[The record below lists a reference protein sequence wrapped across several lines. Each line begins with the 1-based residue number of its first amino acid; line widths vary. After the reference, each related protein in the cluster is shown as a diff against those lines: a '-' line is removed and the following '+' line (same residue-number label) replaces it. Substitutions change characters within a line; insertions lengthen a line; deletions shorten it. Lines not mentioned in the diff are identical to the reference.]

1 MWVWDQHN
9 AVERRKEETEPPF
22 QYNRMGEERM
32 ADVWVLPHLDRE
44 LHSGQ
49 AQVGQ
54 QFTGD
59 VRGRGL
65 RQGQVTGGTYQYA
78 EGRGFQGQD
87 HVAAYT
93 PGAKAE
99 ELLFHPSATLGG
111 WGTGALFCHSSLFLR
126 PLGRVGGPGNGGRA
140 PTWPVT
146 GEVSSRFTNSRTPHA
161 NPPAPLL
168 PP

>member
-1 MWVWDQHN
+1 
-9 AVERRKEETEPPF
+9 
-22 QYNRMGEERM
+22 MGEERM
-32 ADVWVLPHLDRE
+32 ADVWILPHLDRE

-78 EGRGFQGQD
+78 EARGFQGQD

-111 WGTGALFCHSSLFLR
+111 
-126 PLGRVGGPGNGGRA
+126 
-140 PTWPVT
+140 
-146 GEVSSRFTNSRTPHA
+146 
-161 NPPAPLL
+161 
-168 PP
+168 